1 MVMKHHLSER
11 HACTRVG
18 LSRDSYRNPARASE
32 LNTTLSHQ
40 ITEIAHTRRRRAGYR
55 MIHDLLRPQHP
66 GINHK
71 RIYRLYSEAGRAV
84 RRKVKAKRKRYGE
97 RVPLVQ
103 AETVN
108 QTWSLD
114 FVSDSLSMGRRLK
127 FLTVAD
133 DFTRECVQMAVDFG
147 MGAS

>member
-18 LSRDSYRNPARASE
+18 LSRYSYRNPALASE
-32 LNTTLSHQ
+32 LYNALSHQ
-40 ITEIAHTRRRRAGYR
+40 ITEIAHTRRRAGYR

-71 RIYRLYSEAGRAV
+71 RIYRLYSEAGLAV
-84 RRKVKAKRKRYGE
+84 RRKVKAKRNGE

-114 FVSDSLSMGRRLK
+114 FVSDSLSTGRRLK

-147 MGAS
+147 MGTSYR

>member
-18 LSRDSYRNPARASE
+18 LSRDSYRNPALASE

-40 ITEIAHTRRRRAGYR
+40 ITEIAHTRRRAGYR

-71 RIYRLYSEAGRAV
+71 RIYRLYSEAGLAV

-114 FVSDSLSMGRRLK
+114 FVSDSLSTGRRLK